1 MPHRQ
6 AQPTLALA
14 GTATGAGREHGGSC
28 PGTPVMTT
36 RPWDMLCDTGPCGAA
51 WRRGWHRP
59 APPTAAAAGPPQAL
73 AVGKG
78 LLPGQSAHLCPAQSQ
93 PRGAQAHG
101 WGHCWGRLGPL
112 LGLAGA
118 GTALLRPRAPS
129 PLSAVKRCRML
140 LRKLLLPRL

>member
-14 GTATGAGREHGGSC
+14 GTAASAGREHGGRC
-28 PGTPVMTT
+28 PGTPLMTT
-36 RPWDMLCDTGPCGAA
+36 GPWDMLCDTGPCGAA
-51 WRRGWHRP
+51 WRRGWQRP

-93 PRGAQAHG
+93 PWGAQAHG

-112 LGLAGA
+112 LGLAQPCCGP
-118 GTALLRPRAPS
+118 G
-129 PLSAVKRCRML
+129 
-140 LRKLLLPRL
+140 LLPRSPQSNAAGCS